1 MKQGEDEGGRHPEA
15 RRSGEGSQMSGVK
28 ENVTA
33 VYRPDGICTVA
44 TSRVYADG
52 KKSVTIED
60 TWATRAASEHAT
72 PPACT
77 PPSVFVPPQPSG
89 GRGARR

>member
-1 MKQGEDEGGRHPEA
+1 
-15 RRSGEGSQMSGVK
+15 MSGVK

-52 KKSVTIED
+52 TKSVTIED

-72 PPACT
+72 PPARI
-77 PPSVFVPPQPSG
+77 PPYVV
-89 GRGARR
+89 